1 MPTSPGHILYLT
13 TGMLIRQ
20 MHSDR
25 ELSGYSHIIL
35 DEVHER
41 NLETDVSMILLREL
55 LQRYDPP
62 CFWTTGNPFISRPT
76 LKLILASA
84 TLQADRI
91 HQYFSASAFEIY
103 LWSIMY
109 IFFLIMTINITAK
122 ILTVPGKSYS
132 VKPYFLEDLQ
142 DMWASELPPPPQFN
156 QAVSIFVLILP

>member
-91 HQYFSASAFEIY
+91 HQYFSASAFEINF
-103 LWSIMY
+103 WSIMY
-109 IFFLIMTINITAK
+109 FFLIMTFNSTAK
-122 ILTVPGKSYS
+122 ILTVP
-132 VKPYFLEDLQ
+132 
-142 DMWASELPPPPQFN
+142 
-156 QAVSIFVLILP
+156 

>member
-1 MPTSPGHILYLT
+1 MPSNPGNILYLT

-25 ELSGYSHIIL
+25 ELNGYSHIIL

-55 LQRYDPP
+55 LHRYAAPY
-62 CFWTTGNPFISRPT
+62 FFKLVITLNSRPT

-91 HQYFSASAFEIY
+91 HKYFSMNAFVI
-103 LWSIMY
+103 LIHMC
-109 IFFLIMTINITAK
+109 FLSFDK
-122 ILTVPGKSYS
+122 YS
-132 VKPYFLEDLQ
+132 VERQ
-142 DMWASELPPPPQFN
+142 R
-156 QAVSIFVLILP
+156 